1 MCPVNTYINS
11 QEPGEVLT
19 VNALYEWTLHF
30 RRRNINFSR
39 DKLKPIFGYQTS
51 A

>member
-19 VNALYEWTLHF
+19 VNALYEWTLHYCMSGHY
-30 RRRNINFSR
+30 ILE
-39 DKLKPIFGYQTS
+39 DGI
-51 A
+51 